1 MTTLELLNQIFEV
14 CVIPLLGILTTYVVQ
29 LLQTKTKEIKQKAEY
44 DKVAKYNAMILQ
56 TIQDCLVATN
66 QTYVNSLKEQD
77 KFDLN
82 AQKTAL
88 KQTYNA
94 VLVMLSKEIKDYITE
109 TSGDL
114 ETYIIQLIESQIG
127 YNK

>member
-1 MTTLELLNQIFEV
+1 MTTLDLLNQIFEV
-14 CVIPLLGILTTYVVQ
+14 CIIPLLGILTTYVVQ

-82 AQKTAL
+82 AQKIAL

>member
-1 MTTLELLNQIFEV
+1 MSTLDLLNQIFEV

-66 QTYVNSLKEQD
+66 QTYVNSLKEQG

>member
-1 MTTLELLNQIFEV
+1 MTTLDLLNQIFEV
-14 CVIPLLGILTTYVVQ
+14 CIIPLLGILTTYVVQ

-66 QTYVNSLKEQD
+66 QTYVNSLKEQG

>member
-66 QTYVNSLKEQD
+66 QTYVNSLKEQG